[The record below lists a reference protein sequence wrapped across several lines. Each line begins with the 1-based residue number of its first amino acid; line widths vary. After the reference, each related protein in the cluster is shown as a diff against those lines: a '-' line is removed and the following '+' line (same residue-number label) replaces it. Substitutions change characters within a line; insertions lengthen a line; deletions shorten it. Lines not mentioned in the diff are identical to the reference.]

1 MLGRTHW
8 ICMAAGAA
16 LVLVAQTAP
25 LVGSAVAGGAAALD
39 TVRTRRLEIVNDDGV
54 VVARVGS
61 DETGGIVELFGPDG
75 EQVGDVPPAYRF
87 FAPRRLNESTPGV
100 PVPLSPDNVFPP
112 GETDTRRWP
121 PQLDESHELEFTRPE
136 RPAPRRGST
145 DTSIWFLRASPT
157 RR

>member
-25 LVGSAVAGGAAALD
+25 LVGAAVAEGAAALD

-61 DETGGIVELFGPDG
+61 DDTGGIIELFGPDG
-75 EQVGDVPPAYRF
+75 ERVGEAPPAYRF
-87 FAPRRLNESTPGV
+87 FAPRRLGEPTPGLQ
-100 PVPLSPDNVFPP
+100 VPLTPEDVFPD
-112 GETDTRRWP
+112 GD
-121 PQLDESHELEFTRPE
+121 LDAGRLSRLLDQYKRNEFARPE
-136 RPAPRRGST
+136 RQVPRRGST
-145 DTSIWFLRASPT
+145 DTSIWFLQASPT
-157 RR
+157 QQ